1 MKVWQLLPKLLLKEI
16 HFPKSIQSAIFAND
30 RLDLVVG
37 YESLV
42 SEITRDNYLPQ
53 VLLETEQN
61 KDSIEVQLCSDKLM
75 SKIQMSDE
83 DSARDQIP

>member
-1 MKVWQLLPKLLLKEI
+1 M
-16 HFPKSIQSAIFAND
+16 
-30 RLDLVVG
+30 VG

-75 SKIQMSDE
+75 SKVQMSDE